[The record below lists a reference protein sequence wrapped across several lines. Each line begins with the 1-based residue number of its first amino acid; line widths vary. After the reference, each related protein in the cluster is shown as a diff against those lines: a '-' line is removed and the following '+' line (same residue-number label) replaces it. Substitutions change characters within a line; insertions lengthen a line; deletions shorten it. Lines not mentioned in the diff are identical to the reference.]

1 MQKPTYD
8 LIEWFR
14 GGPLPSDE
22 RIGADLIMT
31 LAFDPPESYQSRYH
45 FANTSLA
52 ANKPFRAAG
61 KPA

>member
-31 LAFDPPESYQSRYH
+31 LAFDPP
-45 FANTSLA
+45 
-52 ANKPFRAAG
+52 
-61 KPA
+61 